1 MKAKTLSHCT
11 IVLALTL
18 GALPTA
24 YAQRPRPQLALPRIG
39 QRLVSVGISSQ
50 PGLIQR
56 TDRARVSS
64 YDTAYAHGNL
74 LSLSFHQ
81 ILNTQIVMEARLA
94 AGLEFVDEHAAS
106 QSGRADQEYA
116 LALELG
122 LLGRWVPSGTLDGA
136 TFGAGVQL
144 FRVWLDDAPA
154 QIMGLELRGGLMQW
168 ASDEDMVLIDLGYVL
183 PIIQGLSLPEQFG
196 PVDPDAPKVPSWRW
210 HRLSLNIQWSF

>member
-1 MKAKTLSHCT
+1 MKATTLHCT
-11 IVLALTL
+11 LLLAITL
-18 GALPTA
+18 GALPSA
-24 YAQRPRPQLALPRIG
+24 YAQQRPRPQLALPRIG
-39 QRLVSVGISSQ
+39 QRLVSVGVSSQ

-56 TDRARVSS
+56 TDGARQEP
-64 YDTAYAHGNL
+64 YGTAYAHGSL

-81 ILNTQIVMEARLA
+81 ILNTQIMMEAHLG
-94 AGLEFVDEHAAS
+94 AGLQFVDEHAAS
-106 QSGRADQEYA
+106 QSGQAAQEYA

-196 PVDPDAPKVPSWRW
+196 PVDPNAPKVPSWRW